1 MTGLVC
7 EFGTPLRDHRQ
18 PAQQRS
24 CPVLASL
31 IHRLRRPLRSAP
43 PVGGGCA
50 SAPWKSRV
58 ERNGPSLPAR
68 RAARRRRKPTCCR
81 SNSSKRLSAAL
92 ASIGG
97 DLSQQRRPQDETAGV
112 EGLIVGHGQEQ
123 PKVVAR
129 KRPPARWG
137 RR

>member
-1 MTGLVC
+1 M
-7 EFGTPLRDHRQ
+7 
-18 PAQQRS
+18 
-24 CPVLASL
+24 
-31 IHRLRRPLRSAP
+31 
-43 PVGGGCA
+43 
-50 SAPWKSRV
+50 
-58 ERNGPSLPAR
+58 ERNESSLRAR

-97 DLSQQRRPQDETAGV
+97 DLSQQRRPQEETAGV

-129 KRPPARWG
+129 KQPPASEVAPTLRARAPEHAPQHVIALDDVVTQRG
-137 RR
+137 DDMDEHHRGEHIGENHVRLFDPLPH